1 MLTTIAPALAAARRS
16 LTAIR
21 TRARAARYLGAPW
34 GAVLR
39 AAIGDARV
47 FAATPHRLAPPAV
60 LTTAAHYGA
69 RGVRE

>member
-1 MLTTIAPALAAARRS
+1 MLTTITAARRT

-21 TRARAARYLGAPW
+21 TRAIAAHHLGAPW
-34 GAVLR
+34 SAIVR
-39 AAIGDARV
+39 AAIGDARA

-60 LTTAAHYGA
+60 LTPAAHYGA

>member
-1 MLTTIAPALAAARRS
+1 VTTRTRTV

-39 AAIGDARV
+39 AAIGDARA

-60 LTTAAHYGA
+60 LTPAAHYGA

>member
-1 MLTTIAPALAAARRS
+1 MTTRTRTV

-39 AAIGDARV
+39 AAIGDARA

-60 LTTAAHYGA
+60 LTPAAHYGA